1 MFYFYWTT
9 AQQGSFQDKGFYA
22 MLFKAQSSLLT
33 QVNTGALLK

>member
-9 AQQGSFQDKGFYA
+9 EQQGSFQDKGGF
-22 MLFKAQSSLLT
+22 MQCKAQSSLLT